1 MKNTTRCRIFNRIQC
16 EWIHIWNIQSSLYWY
31 FWELVRFLGGPASPQ
46 KNRWSKSCWLRY
58 FFMIFIFLDYFLH
71 LNFVLQNSI
80 GKPMTKL
87 RVNLQLNYEFS
98 MNFARLMRTSLLAM
112 PLIRP
117 HSLLSG
123 VALLH
128 DRLRLKFHILYA
140 VNHRPLVYLSEPIF
154 KNVRDNAEE
163 EETDCNWKLALH
175 SSVYFSSFWSLYHL
189 G

>member
-1 MKNTTRCRIFNRIQC
+1 
-16 EWIHIWNIQSSLYWY
+16 
-31 FWELVRFLGGPASPQ
+31 
-46 KNRWSKSCWLRY
+46 
-58 FFMIFIFLDYFLH
+58 MIFIFLDYFLH

-154 KNVRDNAEE
+154 KNGRDNAEE
-163 EETDCNWKLALH
+163 EETDSN
-175 SSVYFSSFWSLYHL
+175 
-189 G
+189 

>member
-1 MKNTTRCRIFNRIQC
+1 MDPYLEYSILPLLILLRISPFPGWASIAQK
-16 EWIHIWNIQSSLYWY
+16 IGDQSHADWDT
-31 FWELVRFLGGPASPQ
+31 
-46 KNRWSKSCWLRY
+46 

-80 GKPMTKL
+80 GKPKF

-154 KNVRDNAEE
+154 KNV
-163 EETDCNWKLALH
+163 
-175 SSVYFSSFWSLYHL
+175 
-189 G
+189 

>member
-1 MKNTTRCRIFNRIQC
+1 
-16 EWIHIWNIQSSLYWY
+16 
-31 FWELVRFLGGPASPQ
+31 
-46 KNRWSKSCWLRY
+46 
-58 FFMIFIFLDYFLH
+58 
-71 LNFVLQNSI
+71 
-80 GKPMTKL
+80 MTKL

-154 KNVRDNAEE
+154 KNVQHNAEE
-163 EETDCNWKLALH
+163 EETDSN
-175 SSVYFSSFWSLYHL
+175 
-189 G
+189 

>member
-1 MKNTTRCRIFNRIQC
+1 MEYSVNGSVFGIFNPPFIDTFD
-16 EWIHIWNIQSSLYWY
+16 
-31 FWELVRFLGGPASPQ
+31 FWELVRFLGGPAP
-46 KNRWSKSCWLRY
+46 KKRWSKSCWLRY
-58 FFMIFIFLDYFLH
+58 FFYDIYFPWLLPSFEFCTSKFYWH
-71 LNFVLQNSI
+71 
-80 GKPMTKL
+80 KPMTKL

-128 DRLRLKFHILYA
+128 ERLRLKFHILYA
-140 VNHRPLVYLSEPIF
+140 VNHRPLAS
-154 KNVRDNAEE
+154 
-163 EETDCNWKLALH
+163 
-175 SSVYFSSFWSLYHL
+175 

>member
-1 MKNTTRCRIFNRIQC
+1 
-16 EWIHIWNIQSSLYWY
+16 
-31 FWELVRFLGGPASPQ
+31 
-46 KNRWSKSCWLRY
+46 
-58 FFMIFIFLDYFLH
+58 MIFIFLDYFLH
-71 LNFVLQNSI
+71 LDFVLQNSI

-154 KNVRDNAEE
+154 KNVQHNAEE
-163 EETDCNWKLALH
+163 EETDSN
-175 SSVYFSSFWSLYHL
+175 
-189 G
+189 